1 MTDISERLRD
11 EPMAYDGEESKG
23 WSGSTF
29 LAGIALGA
37 FVGAGVALLFAP
49 DAGWK
54 TRRRLHRQI
63 GDMRDRAED
72 KWDDLR
78 GEARRELVR
87 RKRNLKS
94 DAQRVAGRARDI
106 VEDVKERL

>member
-11 EPMAYDGEESKG
+11 EPMPYDGGDNGG
-23 WSGSTF
+23 WNAGTF

-37 FVGAGVALLFAP
+37 FVGAGMALLFAP

-54 TRRRLHRQI
+54 TRRRLQRRI
-63 GDMRDRAED
+63 GDIRDRAED

-78 GEARRELVR
+78 GEARRELIR
-87 RKRNLKS
+87 RKRKLR
-94 DAQRVAGRARDI
+94 AEAERAAGRAREV
-106 VEDVKERL
+106 VEEVKERL